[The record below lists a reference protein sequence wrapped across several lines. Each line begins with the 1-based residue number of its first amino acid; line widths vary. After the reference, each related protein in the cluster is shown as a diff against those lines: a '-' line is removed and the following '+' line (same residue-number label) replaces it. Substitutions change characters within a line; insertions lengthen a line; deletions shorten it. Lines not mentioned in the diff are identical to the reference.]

1 MNINNSKKSKATSPR
16 IILLGGVY
24 GVGKTSLAHQLSIEL
39 NIFQRAGLGAIT
51 KTVKT
56 ILPEN
61 KIVKEW
67 GEYKSPKLE
76 LIEEKFLRE
85 CELIGR
91 VVNTLVKS
99 ACTTGEDYIVDGVQL
114 LPQFLP
120 LDKIYFGIITVSDYS
135 EYQKRF
141 EHPTLTRV
149 RHLNNATTEIA
160 KNIEQV
166 ILKEAKKL
174 NIPIFD
180 NLKPI
185 KETSK
190 EIRNHFGL

>member
-1 MNINNSKKSKATSPR
+1 MGVDDSEKLNVNPPR

-24 GVGKTSLAHQLSIEL
+24 GVGKTSLAHQLSMEL

-51 KTVKT
+51 KTAKT
-56 ILPEN
+56 LLPEN
-61 KIVKEW
+61 KIIREW
-67 GEYKSPKLE
+67 GKYESPKLE
-76 LIEEKFLRE
+76 IIEEKFFRE
-85 CELIGR
+85 CELIGQ
-91 VVNTLVKS
+91 VVNTLVES
-99 ACTTGEDYIVDGVQL
+99 AYTTGEDYIVDGVQL

-141 EHPTLTRV
+141 EHPTWTRV
-149 RHLNNATTEIA
+149 KHLNNATTEIA